1 MIVNLQRWTID
12 NVHVLDTLCQL
23 LPVDKRE
30 LEIKMLRIHSRNHIC
45 YIFYL
50 CPYKLLVFY
59 VCVGTKEKE
68 LMLCFRSVKM
78 SNLQI
83 IQTVTH
89 KIFKLFL
96 EISDCI
102 SFRIYLPNRV
112 SLTTNVIY
120 ISFKFV

>member
-1 MIVNLQRWTID
+1 MIANLQRWTMD
-12 NVHVLDTLCQL
+12 NLHVLDTLCEL

-45 YIFYL
+45 YMFYL

-59 VCVGTKEKE
+59 VYMCRHKRHSEKE

-83 IQTVTH
+83 IEMVTH
-89 KIFKLFL
+89 KI
-96 EISDCI
+96 I
-102 SFRIYLPNRV
+102 
-112 SLTTNVIY
+112 
-120 ISFKFV
+120 